1 MCNGSNYNAV
11 LSQVEQLRVA
21 NNCLMME
28 VERCRQLE
36 LQLQQLAQR
45 TEEMDA
51 VIKNKNNEIRYRELK
66 KMSFSLLSTTLMVW
80 ISSDVNI

>member
-1 MCNGSNYNAV
+1 M
-11 LSQVEQLRVA
+11 A

-66 KMSFSLLSTTLMVW
+66 KMSFSLLSTTLMAW
-80 ISSDVNI
+80 ISSDVNV

>member
-1 MCNGSNYNAV
+1 M
-11 LSQVEQLRVA
+11 A

-51 VIKNKNNEIRYRELK
+51 VIKNKNNEIRYRVLK
-66 KMSFSLLSTTLMVW
+66 KMSLSLLSTTLMAW
-80 ISSDVNI
+80 ISSDVNV